1 MLCRPPSHVLPRTS
15 YLPAM
20 TRLQITTPDALP
32 EESSAD
38 AALRPSRLDEFV
50 GQSQVK
56 SSLQI
61 AIDAAR
67 ARREPLDHTLF
78 FGPPGLGKTT
88 LAMLMAREMGVQLRT
103 TSGPVLEKP
112 GDLVGLLTSLGAR
125 DVLFIDEI
133 HRLRPALEE
142 FLYAAMED
150 FRVDVRIGEGPNAQ
164 TIPMTLEKF
173 TLIGA
178 TTRFG
183 LLTPP
188 MRARF
193 GIVERLNFYPSEDLQ
208 RIVIRSAAILGVPIE
223 IQGATEI
230 SRRSR
235 GTPRVANRL
244 LRRVRDYA
252 EVKADGRITAAVADA
267 ALVRLNVDEFGLDE
281 MDARIL
287 TTIIE
292 KFGGGPVGLGTV
304 AIAVGEDAGTLQDV
318 YEPYLIQQGFLERT
332 QRGRCA
338 TPLAYRRFGLTP
350 PAAQASIFD
359 A

>member
-1 MLCRPPSHVLPRTS
+1 VTDRV
-15 YLPAM
+15 
-20 TRLQITTPDALP
+20 QVTTPVALP
-32 EESSAD
+32 DEPSAD

-50 GQSQVK
+50 GQDQVRQ
-56 SSLQI
+56 SLQI

-67 ARREPLDHTLF
+67 QRRDTLDHTLF

-88 LAMLMAREMGVQLRT
+88 LAMLMAKEMGVQLRT
-103 TSGPVLEKP
+103 SSGPVLEKP
-112 GDLVGLLTSLGAR
+112 GDLVGLLTGLGPG
-125 DVLFIDEI
+125 DMLFIDEI
-133 HRLRPALEE
+133 HRLKPALEE
-142 FLYAAMED
+142 FLYPAMED
-150 FRVDVRIGEGPNAQ
+150 FRVDVRIADGPNAQ
-164 TIPMTLEKF
+164 TIPMALERF

-193 GIVERLNFYPSEDLQ
+193 GIVERLGFYAPADLQ
-208 RIVIRSAAILGVPIE
+208 HIVTRSAGILDVPIDADGAAE
-223 IQGATEI
+223 IA
-230 SRRSR
+230 RRSR
-235 GTPRVANRL
+235 GTPRIANRL

-252 EVKADGRITAAVADA
+252 QVRADGVVTGTVAIE
-267 ALVRLNVDEFGLDE
+267 ALQRLNVDEFGLDD

-304 AIAVGEDAGTLQDV
+304 AVAVGEDADTLQDV
-318 YEPYLIQQGFLERT
+318 YEPFLIQQGFLERT
-332 QRGRCA
+332 PRGRCA
-338 TPLAYRRFGLTP
+338 TALAYRRFGFTP
-350 PAAQASIFD
+350 PAQQTTIF

>member
-1 MLCRPPSHVLPRTS
+1 ME
-15 YLPAM
+15 
-20 TRLQITTPDALP
+20 RLQVTTPEALP
-32 EESSAD
+32 EETGAD

-50 GQSQVK
+50 GQAQVK
-56 SSLQI
+56 TSLQI

-67 ARREPLDHTLF
+67 QRGETLDHTLF

-103 TSGPVLEKP
+103 SSGPVLERP
-112 GDLVGLLTSLGAR
+112 GDLVGLLTSLGTG
-125 DVLFIDEI
+125 DMLFIDEI
-133 HRLRPALEE
+133 HRLKPALEE
-142 FLYAAMED
+142 FLYSAMED
-150 FRVDVRIGEGPNAQ
+150 FRVDVRIAEGPHAQ
-164 TIPMTLEKF
+164 TIPMTLERF

-193 GIVERLNFYPSEDLQ
+193 GLVERLGFYPPEELEE
-208 RIVIRSAAILGVPIE
+208 IVVRSATILQVPMDRA
-223 IQGATEI
+223 GAAEI

-252 EVKADGRITAAVADA
+252 EVRADGRITADVARA
-267 ALVRLNVDEFGLDE
+267 ALARLNVDEFGLDD

-287 TTIIE
+287 LTIIE

-304 AIAVGEDAGTLQDV
+304 AVAVGEDAGTLEDV

-332 QRGRCA
+332 PRGRCA
-338 TPLAYRRFGLTP
+338 TPLAYQRFKLTP
-350 PAAQASIFD
+350 PTRQSTFFD
-359 A
+359 G